1 MPVKNRVPELVAKKF
16 GGKDKIVVQRVALDL
31 HLSYT
36 TVERWLNNE
45 VTRADFP
52 ILEAWC
58 KYLKVG
64 IGDILVYVP
73 DKEKP
78 A

>member
-1 MPVKNRVPELVAKKF
+1 MKNRVPELVAKKF

-31 HLSYT
+31 KLSYT

-58 KYLKVG
+58 EYLKVG

-73 DKEKP
+73 DKK
-78 A
+78 